1 MQRRDSEM
9 NINNYDEVD
18 VEVDSKLDINSC
30 DEDDAK
36 ANSEYIRS

>member
-1 MQRRDSEM
+1 M